1 MTLSLVLLI
10 LPYAAETYAMPS
22 CVPLV
27 ILWCSCRPMEPTRTR
42 WVRLRVGFKTHIF
55 FFHLSFFPS
64 LSLEEIMV
72 VMETRALSNTKLKT
86 FITAHAQAMFFLLIL
101 VKQFS
106 HFWVSGSNAHYIRHV
121 WTDIIS
127 YLCGPLSLSHTGQ
140 TEELPSS
147 LSSPLLDTP
156 LDSPLSCADLTLDTT
171 GELTVEDVRDF
182 LT

>member
-121 WTDIIS
+121 WRDIIS
-127 YLCGPLSLSHTGQ
+127 YLCGPLSLSLSQAKQKSCPVLCPLHSWTHHL
-140 TEELPSS
+140 THPSAV
-147 LSSPLLDTP
+147 LTSPSTP
-156 LDSPLSCADLTLDTT
+156 PENSRWRTS
-171 GELTVEDVRDF
+171 GIF
-182 LT
+182 